1 MKFFTTVAFL
11 AAAPLLLSDGASSLD
26 VDQLLRQRQ
35 RGARRVQAEDVLD
48 VELGS
53 MSMDQT
59 QPNGGAHSSKSS
71 KNSKKGGDVSILPCV
86 FTNPALAVSR
96 YDSIAMIP
104 TALP

>member
-1 MKFFTTVAFL
+1 MKFTTVAFL
-11 AAAPLLLSDGASSLD
+11 SAAPLLLSDGASSLD

-59 QPNGGAHSSKSS
+59 QTYGGAHSSSKSS
-71 KNSKKGGDVSILPCV
+71 KNSKKGGEVPIPSCV
-86 FTNPALAVSR
+86 FANPALGK
-96 YDSIAMIP
+96 IQ
-104 TALP
+104 LK